1 MVRILIVA
9 ALIAVSL
16 YVVKENAVLTRAGLM
31 GYCTTT
37 ATPAGTDGSW
47 RACHS
52 GRLSGRP
59 SLYLEACQ
67 PRGRDGTI
75 EYWRCPSPVYAAYR
89 S

>member
-1 MVRILIVA
+1 MVRILVVA

-16 YVVKENAVLTRAGLM
+16 YVVKENGMVTRAGLM
-31 GYCTTT
+31 GYCTST
-37 ATPAGTDGSW
+37 ATPTGTDGSW

-67 PRGRDGTI
+67 PKARSGEI
-75 EYWRCPSPVYAAYR
+75 EYWRCPATVTALAG
-89 S
+89 

>member
-1 MVRILIVA
+1 MVRILVVA

-16 YVVKENAVLTRAGLM
+16 YVVKENGVITRAGLM
-31 GYCTTT
+31 GYCTST
-37 ATPAGTDGSW
+37 ATPTGTDGSW

-67 PRGRDGTI
+67 PKARSGEV
-75 EYWRCPSPVYAAYR
+75 EYWRCPAQVSAR
-89 S
+89 LDG